1 MSATATLAA
10 KPSVTLQRRIGAP
23 PATVYAAWTRADMI
37 VHWFGPNDAQQDSVK
52 AEMDVRT
59 GGKFTISF
67 VHSNG
72 ELSKVSG
79 VYKDVVPDEKLVF
92 SWAWY
97 TTPERVSQVTVTTK
111 SDGGNGTLLTLMHEQ
126 FFDQAACD
134 GHTRGWTGTLEK
146 LGAYL
151 ERSPQ

>member
-1 MSATATLAA
+1 MSANTAVAS
-10 KPSVTLQRRIGAP
+10 KPSVTLQRRLNVP
-23 PATVYAAWTRADMI
+23 PAKVYAAWTRPEMI
-37 VHWFGPNDAQQDSVK
+37 VQWFGPNDAQQGSVK

-67 VHSNG
+67 THGNG

-79 VYKDVVPDEKLVF
+79 IYKDVVPNERLVF

-97 TTPERVSQVTVTTK
+97 TTAERVSQVTVTTK
-111 SDGGNGTLLTLMHEQ
+111 ADGDGTLLTLKHEQ

-146 LGAYL
+146 LAAYL
-151 ERSPQ
+151 EQ